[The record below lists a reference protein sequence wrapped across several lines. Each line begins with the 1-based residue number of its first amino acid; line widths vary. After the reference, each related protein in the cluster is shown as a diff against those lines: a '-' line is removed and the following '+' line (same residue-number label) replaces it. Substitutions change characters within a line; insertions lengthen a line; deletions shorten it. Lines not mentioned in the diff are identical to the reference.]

1 MTPEQKSRE
10 AIDRRLEQAGWII
23 QDMARLN
30 LTAGLGVAVRE
41 FPTSTGPV
49 DYALFVDGVPVGVVE
64 AKKDGAGENLLVVEH
79 QSSRYARSKLKYRG
93 DYRIRFAYE
102 ATGKVT
108 HFTDYNDVNYRTR
121 RVFSFHQPQELQRL
135 LKQPDTVR
143 NRMKRFPD
151 FDPTG
156 FRKCQEIAIGKL
168 ERSFALNRPRVSVGF
183 LCISRSSNL
192 RTVRQLILS
201 KQCRTSILS

>member
-10 AIDRRLEQAGWII
+10 AIDRRLEQSGWII

-79 QSSRYARSKLKYRG
+79 QSSRYARSKLKFYG

-108 HFTDYNDVNYRTR
+108 HEKNV
-121 RVFSFHQPQELQRL
+121 
-135 LKQPDTVR
+135 DT
-143 NRMKRFPD
+143 
-151 FDPTG
+151 
-156 FRKCQEIAIGKL
+156 AIQQDKAMWK
-168 ERSFALNRPRVSVGF
+168 S
-183 LCISRSSNL
+183 I
-192 RTVRQLILS
+192 S
-201 KQCRTSILS
+201 KQVF